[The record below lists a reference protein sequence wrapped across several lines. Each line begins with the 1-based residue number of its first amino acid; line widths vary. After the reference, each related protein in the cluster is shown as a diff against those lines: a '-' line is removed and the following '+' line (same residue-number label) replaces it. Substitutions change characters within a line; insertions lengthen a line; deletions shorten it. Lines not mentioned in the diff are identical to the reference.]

1 MFEILNRVGL
11 LLVSGEKLPWL
22 EVTMNDPHFIPW
34 LLAAATPSIRYL
46 TLRRLLGRP
55 EDDADVRA
63 ARSEMAASGPIPAI
77 LARQTG
83 RGNWANERNYYS
95 PKYTS
100 THWSMTLLAELAA
113 DPADERLRRGAEFM
127 LADTEA
133 EARKEGHGWVCFW
146 GNLLRYALY
155 CGFTD
160 DPRTARLIDR
170 VVRDATEAGWRCRH
184 NDELPCAWGA
194 ARALWGLAALPMER
208 RSPEVA
214 AASASGLALLLEE
227 NRLPRADYP
236 TPGKVHEMWGNVN
249 FPLFYQ
255 ADTLFVLRVAAE
267 LSALDHPGARPALD
281 RLAARRRADGTWRGT
296 SPFRTPRGL
305 WDQEETD
312 RWVTLHAAI
321 VLDAAAST
329 S

>member
-1 MFEILNRVGL
+1 MD
-11 LLVSGEKLPWL
+11 
-22 EVTMNDPHFIPW
+22 DPSFIPW
-34 LLAAATPSIRYL
+34 LLATRTPSIRYL

-55 EDDADVRA
+55 EDDAEVQV
-63 ARSEMAASGPIPAI
+63 ARREMTASGPIPAI
-77 LARQTG
+77 LARQTE
-83 RGNWANERNYYS
+83 RGNWANERSYYT

-100 THWSMTLLAELAA
+100 THWSMILLAELAA

-133 EARKEGHGWVCFW
+133 GLREDGHGWVCFW

-155 CGFTD
+155 CRFDD
-160 DPRTARLIDR
+160 DPRAARLTDR

-194 ARALWGLAALPMER
+194 ARSLWGLAALPAER

-214 AASASGLALLLEE
+214 AAIASGLAFLLDGDHLV
-227 NRLPRADYP
+227 RADYP
-236 TPGKVHEMWGNVN
+236 TPGKVHEIWGHLN

-255 ADTLFVLRVAAE
+255 ADILFVLRVAAE
-267 LSALDHPGARPALD
+267 LGALDHPGARPALAW
-281 RLAARRRADGTWRGT
+281 LAARRRTNTAWQGT

-305 WDQEETD
+305 WGHEEID

-321 VLDAAAST
+321 VLDSPLVGDRPT
-329 S
+329 SQPPAR

>member
-1 MFEILNRVGL
+1 
-11 LLVSGEKLPWL
+11 
-22 EVTMNDPHFIPW
+22 MNNMQDSAPIPW
-34 LLAAATPSIRYL
+34 LLSAATPSIRYL
-46 TLRRLLGRP
+46 TLRRLLDRP

-63 ARSEMAASGPIPAI
+63 ARREMAESGPIAAI
-77 LARQTG
+77 LARQTE
-83 RGNWANERNYYS
+83 RGNWAGERSYYT

-133 EARKEGHGWVCFW
+133 RLHEGGHGWVCFW
-146 GNLLRYALY
+146 GNVLRYVLHA
-155 CGFTD
+155 GFSD
-160 DPRTARLIDR
+160 DPRVAHLTRR
-170 VVRDATEAGWRCRH
+170 VVRDATEAGWRCRY
-184 NDELPCAWGA
+184 NAELPCAWGA
-194 ARALWGLAALPMER
+194 ARALWGLAALPAER

-214 AASASGLALLLEE
+214 ATGVAAAIASGLALLLGGD
-227 NRLPRADYP
+227 RLVRSDYP
-236 TPGKVHEMWGNVN
+236 TPGKAHEIWDHIN

-255 ADTLFVLRVAAE
+255 ADILFVLRVVVE
-267 LSALDHPGARPALD
+267 LGALDHPGAKPGLD
-281 RLAARRRADGTWRGT
+281 WLAARRRTEGMWRGT

-305 WDQEETD
+305 WDLEEID

-321 VLDAAAST
+321 VLAAAAST

>member
-1 MFEILNRVGL
+1 MSE
-11 LLVSGEKLPWL
+11 PQ
-22 EVTMNDPHFIPW
+22 FIPR
-34 LLAAATPSIRYL
+34 LLAAPTPSIRYL

-55 EDDADVRA
+55 EDDAEVQA
-63 ARSEMAASGPIPAI
+63 ARREMAASGPIPAI
-77 LARQTG
+77 LARQTE
-83 RGNWANERNYYS
+83 RGDWANERNYYS

-100 THWSMTLLAELAA
+100 THWSMTLLTELAA

-133 EARKEGHGWVCFW
+133 DLRQGGHGWVCFW

-155 CGFTD
+155 CGFSD

-170 VVRDATEAGWRCRH
+170 VVREATEAGWRCRH

-194 ARALWGLAALPMER
+194 ARALWGLAAMPASPAEPAQR
-208 RSPEVA
+208 RSPEVVATGVA
-214 AASASGLALLLEE
+214 AAIASGLSLLLEGD
-227 NRLPRADYP
+227 RLVRADYP
-236 TPGKVHEMWGNVN
+236 TSGKVHEIWSHVN

-255 ADTLFVLRVAAE
+255 ADILFVLRVAAE
-267 LSALDHPGARPALD
+267 LGALDHPGARPALD
-281 RLAARRRADGTWRGT
+281 WLAARRRADGGWHGT

-305 WDQEETD
+305 WDREETD
-312 RWVTLHAAI
+312 RWVTLQAAI

>member
-1 MFEILNRVGL
+1 MHDAN
-11 LLVSGEKLPWL
+11 
-22 EVTMNDPHFIPW
+22 FIPW
-34 LLAAATPSIRYL
+34 LLAAHTPSIRYL

-63 ARSEMAASGPIPAI
+63 ARREMAATGPIPAI
-77 LARQTG
+77 LSRQTE
-83 RGNWANERNYYS
+83 RGNWTNERSYYS

-113 DPADERLRRGAEFM
+113 DPADERLRRGVEFM

-133 EARKEGHGWVCFW
+133 EARGPGHGWVCFW
-146 GNLLRYALY
+146 GNLLRYALC
-155 CGFTD
+155 CGFDD

-170 VVRDATEAGWRCRH
+170 VVRDATEAGWRCRY

-194 ARALWGLAALPMER
+194 ARVLWGLAALPAER
-208 RSPEVA
+208 RPSEVA
-214 AASASGLALLLEE
+214 ATGVAAAIASGLALLLDDD
-227 NRLPRADYP
+227 RLVRADYP
-236 TPGKVHEMWGNVN
+236 TSGKVHEIWTHIN

-255 ADTLFVLRVAAE
+255 ADILFVLRVAAE
-267 LSALDHPGARPALD
+267 LGALDHPGTRPTLD
-281 RLAARRRADGTWRGT
+281 WLAARRRGDGAGSGSWRGT

-305 WDQEETD
+305 WDREETD